1 MLLVTVLTSLIATT
15 GLTAWSASS
24 RSSLASGAS
33 VASVRATESCKGT
46 PIVIGQIATL
56 TGTLNYPDVS
66 VAAKVAVHAVNA
78 DCAAGHPFKL
88 ITCDD
93 QNDPNIAVT
102 CAHKMVSDRVVAMVG
117 NASAELSQAM
127 AVTQAAGIPSVFN
140 AGLSP
145 WEFTNALSYPLSV
158 SLVQAAAIVY
168 AAAGS
173 GAKSLEI
180 LAPDAPLAS
189 EILALATAV
198 AKPLGITLIP
208 VTYPLSTTDFAPVA
222 AQALGPN
229 PGAILITASGSQ
241 VQPLFQALAQQGV
254 PKTTHLMAPS
264 SFFTP
269 ATIAALGKAANGV
282 DVLSPEAL
290 PVGSTATNA
299 GITQMRKEY
308 VADGQNARNSNLTG
322 LATLVWSGV
331 HVLADA
337 LKSTKTITPAT
348 VKTALVA
355 IGTVSQPQIPT
366 WNASTNPLS
375 KLPVLGAFRVMS
387 DGLFWYRVNKGRL
400 VPIKSTPIPANQKF
414 DLAAK
419 A

>member
-15 GLTAWSASS
+15 GLTAWSASG

-33 VASVRATESCKGT
+33 LASAKSCQGT

-102 CAHKMVSDRVVAMVG
+102 CAHEMVSDRVVAMVG

-158 SLVQAAAIVY
+158 SLIQAAAIVY

-173 GAKSLEI
+173 GAKSIEI

-189 EILALATAV
+189 EILALTTAV

-208 VTYPLSTTDFAPVA
+208 VTYPLSTTDFAPIA

-229 PGAILITASGSQ
+229 PGAILIAASGSQ
-241 VQPLFQALAQQGV
+241 VQPLFRALAQQGV
-254 PKTTHLMAPS
+254 PKNTHLMAPS
-264 SFFTP
+264 SLFTP
-269 ATIAALGKAANGV
+269 ATIAALGKAASGV

-290 PVGSTATNA
+290 PFGSTATNA

-308 VADGQNARNSNLTG
+308 VADGQNASNHNLTG
-322 LATLVWSGV
+322 LATLAWSGV

-337 LKSTKTITPAT
+337 LKSTKTVTPAT

-366 WNASTNPLS
+366 WNASTNPLGQ
-375 KLPVLGAFRVMS
+375 LPVLGAFRVMS
-387 DGLFWYRVNKGRL
+387 DGLFWYRVNKGKL
-400 VPIKSTPIPANQKF
+400 VPIKTTPIPANQKF

>member
-1 MLLVTVLTSLIATT
+1 MSLAIVLSSLIAMA
-15 GLTAWSASS
+15 GLVAWSSS
-24 RSSLASGAS
+24 SKNSLASA
-33 VASVRATESCKGT
+33 ATVRAAQSCKGT
-46 PIVIGQIATL
+46 PIVIGQIASL

-78 DCAAGHPFKL
+78 DCAAGHPFTL
-88 ITCDD
+88 ISCDD

-102 CAHKMVSDRVVAMVG
+102 CAHKMISDQVVAMVG
-117 NASAELSQAM
+117 NASVELSQAM

-158 SLVQAAAIVY
+158 SLIQAAAIVY

-180 LAPDAPLAS
+180 LAPNTPLAS
-189 EILALATAV
+189 EILALTTAV
-198 AKPLGITLIP
+198 AKPLGITMIP
-208 VTYPLSTTDFAPVA
+208 VTFPPSTTDFASVA
-222 AQALGPN
+222 AQALAPN
-229 PGAILITASGSQ
+229 PGAILVTAGGSQ
-241 VQPLFQALAQQGV
+241 IQPLFRALAQQGV
-254 PKTTHLMAPS
+254 PKGTHVMTPS
-264 SFFTP
+264 SLFTP
-269 ATIAALGKAANGV
+269 ATIAALGKAASGV

-290 PVGSTATNA
+290 PVGSTAANA
-299 GITQMRKEY
+299 GITRMRKEY
-308 VADGQNARNSNLTG
+308 VADGQNASNRNLTG
-322 LATLVWSGV
+322 LATLAWSGV

-337 LKSTKTITPAT
+337 LKSTKTFTPAT

-355 IGTVSQPQIPT
+355 IGTVSQSQIPA

-375 KLPVLGAFRVMS
+375 QLPVLGAFRVMS
-387 DGLFWYRVNKGRL
+387 DGLFWYRVNKGKL
-400 VPIKSTPIPANQKF
+400 VPIKATPIPANQKF
-414 DLAAK
+414 NLAVK

>member
-1 MLLVTVLTSLIATT
+1 MLLAIVLTSLIATA
-15 GLTAWSASS
+15 GLAAWSPSS
-24 RSSLASGAS
+24 KSSLASA
-33 VASVRATESCKGT
+33 ASVRAAQSCKGT
-46 PIVIGQIATL
+46 PTVIGQIASL
-56 TGTLNYPDVS
+56 TGTLSYPDVS

-78 DCAAGHPFKL
+78 DCAEGHPFKL

-93 QNDPNIAVT
+93 QGDPNIAVT
-102 CAHKMVSDRVVAMVG
+102 CAHEMVSDRVVAMVG
-117 NASAELSQAM
+117 NASPELSQAM

-145 WEFTNALSYPLSV
+145 WEFTNALSYPLNV

-189 EILALATAV
+189 EILALTTAV
-198 AKPLGITLIP
+198 AKPLGVTMIP
-208 VTYPLSTTDFAPVA
+208 VTYPPSTTDFASVA
-222 AQALGPN
+222 AQALEPN
-229 PGAILITASGSQ
+229 PGAILITAGGSQ
-241 VQPLFQALAQQGV
+241 IQPLFRALAQQGV
-254 PKTTHLMAPS
+254 PKNTHLMAPS
-264 SFFTP
+264 SLFTP
-269 ATIAALGKAANGV
+269 ATIAALGKTASGV

-308 VADGQNARNSNLTG
+308 VADGQNASNRNLTG
-322 LATLVWSGV
+322 LATLAWSGV
-331 HVLADA
+331 HMLADA
-337 LKSTKTITPAT
+337 LKSTKTFTPAT
-348 VKTALVA
+348 VKAALVG

-375 KLPVLGAFRVMS
+375 QLPVLGAFRVMS
-387 DGLFWYRVNKGRL
+387 DGLFWYRVNKGKL
-400 VPIKSTPIPANQKF
+400 VPIKATPIPANQKF
-414 DLAAK
+414 NLAAK